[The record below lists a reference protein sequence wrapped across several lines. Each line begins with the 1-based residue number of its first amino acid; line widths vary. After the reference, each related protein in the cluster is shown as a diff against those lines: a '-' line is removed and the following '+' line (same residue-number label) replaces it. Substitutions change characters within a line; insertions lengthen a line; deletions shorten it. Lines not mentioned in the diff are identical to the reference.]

1 MTKFDT
7 DSLEFLFNK
16 VLKKYNTNLSLYAI
30 ASLER
35 RLERFL
41 SLYHFES
48 IYQLTDK
55 LIDDIKYYDFFIK
68 EITVNTT
75 EMFRDPTCW
84 KIIRDEILPS
94 LKELPTIR
102 IWHAG
107 CSSGEEVFSMAILL
121 KELGLFDKA
130 KTIASDL
137 NKEVIENAKQGVYSL
152 KSLSINEE
160 NYIKSGGTFSF
171 NNYYTKQDNIIKMD
185 CSLLDN
191 VKFMRHDLSTGIAFS
206 KFDIILCRN
215 VMIYFNKQLQENVFQ
230 MFQKSLFKNSFMI
243 IGKKESMAYYTK
255 AREFSE
261 YNESEKIYKLIS

>member
-7 DSLEFLFNK
+7 ESLEFLFNK
-16 VLKKYNTNLSLYAI
+16 VLTKYNTDLSLYAM

-35 RLERFL
+35 RLDRFL
-41 SLYHFES
+41 SLYHFDS
-48 IYQLTDK
+48 IYHLTDK
-55 LIDDIKYYDFFIK
+55 LIQDNQYYDFFIK

-137 NKEVIENAKQGVYSL
+137 NKEVIENAKQGIYSL
-152 KSLSINEE
+152 KSVPINEE
-160 NYIKSGGTFSF
+160 NYIKSGGLFSL
-171 NNYYTKQDNIIKMD
+171 NKYYTVKDNTIQMD
-185 CSLLDN
+185 SHLLEN
-191 VKFMRHDLSTGIAFS
+191 VKFMRHDLSTGIPFS

-215 VMIYFNKQLQENVFQ
+215 VMIYFNKTLQENVFQ
-230 MFQKSLFKNSFMI
+230 LFQKSLFKNSFII
-243 IGKKESMAYYTK
+243 IGKKESMAYYTN

-261 YNESEKIYKLIS
+261 YNEAEKIYKLIS